1 MTAMMT
7 EIPHTPVSSPQG
19 EPDRPLGR
27 RVRAVIFIAPLAIV
41 IACVALCIPPQS
53 RRFYEWLTDENSPVE
68 MLTFL
73 LALAAAVMGVRFAIA
88 LVRRRQRFAAG
99 FYILFA
105 LGMFFIGMEEISWG
119 QQLFGWKTP
128 ETWGQV
134 NAQGETTLH
143 NFGPFQGHNDI
154 LRFAF
159 GFGGLFGLA
168 IAPLLPRQQVLFPN
182 RILVMWF
189 LVIAGISAAQL
200 YCDAVPNGPLVGP
213 LNKVGDR
220 LAEVVELLI
229 TIAAVLYLWLN
240 ARALRARREA

>member
-1 MTAMMT
+1 MTD
-7 EIPHTPVSSPQG
+7 IPRMPAAPLDG
-19 EPDRPLGR
+19 EPDHPLGR
-27 RVRAVIFIAPLAIV
+27 RIRTTIFIAPIV
-41 IACVALCIPPQS
+41 VVIVCVAVCIPPAS
-53 RRFYEWLTDENSPVE
+53 RRFYEWLTDENHPVE
-68 MLTFL
+68 MLTFI
-73 LALAAAVMGVRFAIA
+73 LALAAAVMGMRLATA

-105 LGMFFIGMEEISWG
+105 LGMFFIGMEEVSWG
-119 QQLFGWKTP
+119 QQIIGWQTP
-128 ETWGQV
+128 ADWGQV

-143 NFGPFQGHNDI
+143 NLGPFQGHNDI

-168 IAPLLPRQQVLFPN
+168 LAPLLPRLRVLFPD
-182 RILVMWF
+182 RVLVMWF

-200 YCDAVPNGPLVGP
+200 YCDAIPNGPLVGP

-229 TIAAVLYLWLN
+229 TIAGVLYLWLN
-240 ARALRARREA
+240 ARLVRTSR